1 MTTLYRFICRT
12 VIGSVGG
19 PFDMAAPA
27 WFTGQNMMR
36 ITGAA
41 YIMNGLMACFFGDFF
56 MEQSFGAWIDD
67 PEANELGLY
76 LLDALGGI
84 LIGFGIFIVMASLA
98 NGRLRCQSIARV
110 IVLASGPALVVSV
123 LHRMMTDFES
133 TIIIIQ
139 LIVLMSAM
147 LGASFVEVEDA
158 PPVIKV

>member
-1 MTTLYRFICRT
+1 
-12 VIGSVGG
+12 
-19 PFDMAAPA
+19 MAAPA

-41 YIMNGLMACFFGDFF
+41 YILNGLIACFFGDFF
-56 MEQSFGAWIDD
+56 MEQSFGAWTDD

-123 LHRMMTDFES
+123 LHRMMTDIDS

-139 LIVLMSAM
+139 LVVLMSAM

-158 PPVIKV
+158 PPVINVE